1 LQQNASAQAPITGIS
16 PWTKNGFDPS
26 GCGTVISRFTGEK
39 KMYPSH
45 EKDTYGWAVHTVQLL
60 RNKKMSEVDFDGII
74 EELEEMGISN
84 KHALKNR
91 LSQLIFHLLKWQ
103 YQPDF
108 RGRSWEGSIEEQRIR
123 LKDLL
128 EDNPSLKTVI
138 EKSMEKAYKL
148 SLSLVRK
155 ETPLD
160 LKLLPAECPYTFE
173 QVMNDGFYPE

>member
-1 LQQNASAQAPITGIS
+1 
-16 PWTKNGFDPS
+16 
-26 GCGTVISRFTGEK
+26 
-39 KMYPSH
+39 MYPSH
-45 EKDTYGWAVHTVQLL
+45 EKDTYGWAVYTVQLL
-60 RNKKMSEVDFDGII
+60 RNKKMSEVDFNGII

-91 LSQLIFHLLKWQ
+91 LSQLIFHLLKWH

-138 EKSMEKAYKL
+138 EESMEKAYKL

-160 LKLLPAECPYTFE
+160 LKILPAECPYTFE
-173 QVMNDGFYPE
+173 QMMNDGFYPE